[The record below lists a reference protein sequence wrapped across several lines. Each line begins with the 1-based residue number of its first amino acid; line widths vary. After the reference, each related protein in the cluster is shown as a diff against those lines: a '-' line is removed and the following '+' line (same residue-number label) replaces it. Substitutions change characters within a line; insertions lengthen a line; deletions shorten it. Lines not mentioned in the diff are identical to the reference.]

1 MATKDPTATGGE
13 PAIGIPYYPAPPAGG
28 HGNYYYA
35 PPPNPYAAG
44 MPPPN
49 AIYAGAPK
57 GVPLQQTMFRDTPAP
72 FHCQAC
78 GEAAVSTVRRS
89 ISELALKRNVR
100 TSYLASAEM
109 ELASLVPLNRSKPSL
124 ASVVAC
130 MMPFMLGV
138 CFLCPSM
145 DCLWHKYHYCPSCG
159 DKVGLLPAHHAL
171 FSLETILLPGFFIH
185 HVCRTLQ
192 VGEFRKSD
200 PCLVVDATRW
210 SEPSFAVPA

>member
-1 MATKDPTATGGE
+1 AHRPLTATLATKDPASTGGE
-13 PAIGIPYYPAPPAGG
+13 PAIGIPYHPAAEAQG
-28 HGNYYYA
+28 HYYYA

-44 MPPPN
+44 MPPAN

-78 GEAAVSTVRRS
+78 GEAAVSTV
-89 ISELALKRNVR
+89 
-100 TSYLASAEM
+100 
-109 ELASLVPLNRSKPSL
+109 RSKPSL

-159 DKVGLLPAHHAL
+159 EK
-171 FSLETILLPGFFIH
+171 
-185 HVCRTLQ
+185 

-200 PCLVVDATRW
+200 PCLVVDVPRW

>member
-1 MATKDPTATGGE
+1 MATKDPAATSGE
-13 PAIGIPYYPAPPAGG
+13 PAIGIPYHPAAGAQG
-28 HGNYYYA
+28 HYYYA
-35 PPPNPYAAG
+35 PPPPNPYATG
-44 MPPPN
+44 MPPAN

-78 GEAAVSTVRRS
+78 GEAAVSTV
-89 ISELALKRNVR
+89 
-100 TSYLASAEM
+100 
-109 ELASLVPLNRSKPSL
+109 RSKPSL

-159 DKVGLLPAHHAL
+159 EK
-171 FSLETILLPGFFIH
+171 
-185 HVCRTLQ
+185 

>member
-1 MATKDPTATGGE
+1 MATKGHADTGGE
-13 PAIGIPYYPAPPAGG
+13 PAIGIPYQPAAEA
-28 HGNYYYA
+28 HGQYNYA

-78 GEAAVSTVRRS
+78 GEAAVSSVRFNGPTIYMEQPGA
-89 ISELALKRNVR
+89 ISRLLDCLL
-100 TSYLASAEM
+100 TSYLTSHKRTGLE
-109 ELASLVPLNRSKPSL
+109 SKPSL

-145 DCLWHKYHYCPSCG
+145 DCLWHKDHYCPNCG
-159 DKVGLLPAHHAL
+159 EK
-171 FSLETILLPGFFIH
+171 
-185 HVCRTLQ
+185 

>member
-1 MATKDPTATGGE
+1 MANKDPAAAAGE
-13 PAIGIPYYPAPPAGG
+13 PAIGIPYHPAAGAQG
-28 HGNYYYA
+28 HYYYA
-35 PPPNPYAAG
+35 PPPNPYVSG
-44 MPPPN
+44 MPPAN

-78 GEAAVSTVRRS
+78 GEAAVSTV
-89 ISELALKRNVR
+89 
-100 TSYLASAEM
+100 
-109 ELASLVPLNRSKPSL
+109 RSKPSL

-159 DKVGLLPAHHAL
+159 EK
-171 FSLETILLPGFFIH
+171 
-185 HVCRTLQ
+185 